1 VPEQK
6 RSTPPRYNYRLIVE
20 ERDTGWEVIFYD
32 TEGRVQHISRSDNE
46 IGALRSAYFMA
57 HYYHYDRDVLIR
69 TRHGDK
75 MIDIENLMRN
85 RRPQR

>member
-1 VPEQK
+1 MPEDK
-6 RSTPPRYNYRLIVE
+6 SSTLPRQNYRLLIE
-20 ERDTGWEVIFYD
+20 ERSSGWEVIFRD

-75 MIDIENLMRN
+75 TVDIENLMRN